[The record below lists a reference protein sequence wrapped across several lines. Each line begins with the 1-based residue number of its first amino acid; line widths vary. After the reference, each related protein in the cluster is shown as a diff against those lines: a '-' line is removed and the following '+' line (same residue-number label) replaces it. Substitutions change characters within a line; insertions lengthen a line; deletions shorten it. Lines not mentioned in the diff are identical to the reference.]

1 MKKIK
6 VNVEFLIDAPENTN
20 LDQDFYSIVLNTFKG
35 QEKNIIFPEDL
46 FSVKASSIKGIYNI
60 TPKD

>member
-6 VNVEFLIDAPENTN
+6 VNVEFLIDAPETTD
-20 LDQDFYSIVLNTFKG
+20 LDQEFYSIVLNTFKD
-35 QEKNIIFPEDL
+35 QEKNISFPQDL

-60 TPKD
+60 TPKN